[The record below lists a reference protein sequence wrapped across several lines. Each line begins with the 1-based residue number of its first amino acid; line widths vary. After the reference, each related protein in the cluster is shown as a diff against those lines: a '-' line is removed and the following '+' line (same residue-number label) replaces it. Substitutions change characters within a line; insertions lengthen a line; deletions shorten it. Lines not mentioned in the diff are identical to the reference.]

1 MLEPVGDLLRT
12 PDQLTTMKFGI
23 HSLLFSE
30 TFTERDLPLLD
41 KAKAMGFDAMD
52 IVPFDVDNFP
62 AKLVR
67 QRAADLGLDIITE
80 IGMPAHANI
89 ISPDPAIRA
98 AGVELTKRLID
109 LSAEA
114 GAKVFGGVNYACWG
128 YFTGR
133 MRTAEEWRWGL
144 ENFLKVADYG
154 LTKAPELTIALEV
167 VNRFESHF
175 LNIAADAVRFI
186 RDLGT
191 PPNVKVHLDS
201 FHMIR
206 EEDDFVGAVRET
218 GPLLGYIHACEN
230 QRGIP
235 GRGQVP
241 WRDFFQ
247 ALADVNYQGVVT
259 IESFD
264 PNFENIAK
272 LCCIWRKL
280 ADSPEQL
287 ATEGLSFL
295 RGLLVSQG
303 LQT

>member
-1 MLEPVGDLLRT
+1 
-12 PDQLTTMKFGI
+12 MKFGI

-41 KAKAMGFDAMD
+41 KAKALGFDAVD
-52 IVPFDVDNFP
+52 IVPFDVDHFP

-67 QRAADLGLDIITE
+67 QRAADLGLDVITE

-89 ISPDPAIRA
+89 ISPEPAIRA

-109 LSAEA
+109 VSIEA
-114 GAKVFGGVNYACWG
+114 GARVFGGVNYCCWG
-128 YFTGR
+128 YLTGR
-133 MRTAEEWRWGL
+133 MRTEEEWKWGL
-144 ENFLKVADYG
+144 ENFHTVADYG
-154 LTKAPELTIALEV
+154 LAQAPELTIALEV

-186 RDLGT
+186 QELGT

-206 EEDDFVGAVRET
+206 EEDEFARAVRET

-241 WRDFFQ
+241 WRDFFR
-247 ALADVNYQGVVT
+247 ALADVNYEGVVT

-264 PNFENIAK
+264 PNFKHIAK

-295 RGLLVSQG
+295 KGLVA
-303 LQT
+303 

>member
-1 MLEPVGDLLRT
+1 
-12 PDQLTTMKFGI
+12 MKFGI

-41 KAKAMGFDAMD
+41 KAKAMGFDAVD
-52 IVPFDVDNFP
+52 IVPFDLERFP
-62 AKLVR
+62 AKQVG
-67 QRAADLGLDIITE
+67 QRAADLGLDIIIE

-89 ISPDPAIRA
+89 ISPDPEVRD

-109 LSAEA
+109 ASVEA
-114 GAKVFGGVNYACWG
+114 GAHVFGGVNYAGWG
-128 YFTGR
+128 YLTGR
-133 MRTAEEWRWGL
+133 MRTEEEWRWGV
-144 ENFLKVADYG
+144 ENFRKLADYG
-154 LTKAPELTIALEV
+154 LAQAPELTIALEV

-186 RDLGT
+186 HDLGT
-191 PPNVKVHLDS
+191 PPNVKVHLDA

-206 EEDDFVGAVRET
+206 EEDSFAGAVRET

-247 ALADVNYQGVVT
+247 ALREVNYQGVVT

-264 PNFENIAK
+264 PNFQNIAK

-287 ATEGLSFL
+287 ASEGLTFL
-295 RGLLVSQG
+295 KGVTTSL
-303 LQT
+303 T

>member
-1 MLEPVGDLLRT
+1 
-12 PDQLTTMKFGI
+12 MKFGI

-30 TFTERDLPLLD
+30 TFTERDLPLLQ
-41 KAKAMGFDAMD
+41 KAKEMGFDAVD

-62 AKLVR
+62 ASQVR
-67 QRAADLGLDIITE
+67 RRAEDLGLEIIIE

-89 ISPDPAIRA
+89 ISPDAPIRA
-98 AGVELTKRLID
+98 AGVDLSKRLID
-109 LSAEA
+109 VSVEA
-114 GAKVFGGVNYACWG
+114 GATVFGGVNYAGWG
-128 YFTGR
+128 YLTGR
-133 MRTAEEWRWGL
+133 MRTEEEWQWGL
-144 ENFLKVADYG
+144 ENFRKVSDYAA
-154 LTKAPELTIALEV
+154 TNAPDLTIALEV

-191 PPNVKVHLDS
+191 PPNVKVHLDA

-206 EEDDFVGAVRET
+206 EEDSFAGAVRDT
-218 GPLLGYIHACEN
+218 GTLLGYIHACEN

-241 WRDFFQ
+241 WRDFFK
-247 ALADVNYQGVVT
+247 ALAEINYQGVVT

-264 PNFENIAK
+264 PNFKNIAK

-287 ATEGLSFL
+287 ATEGLRFL
-295 RGLLVSQG
+295 KSIQVS
-303 LQT
+303 

>member
-1 MLEPVGDLLRT
+1 
-12 PDQLTTMKFGI
+12 MKFGI

-30 TFTERDLPLLD
+30 TFTERDLPLLE
-41 KAKAMGFDAMD
+41 KAKDMGFDAVD

-62 AKLVR
+62 ASQVR
-67 QRAADLGLDIITE
+67 QRAENLGLEIIIE

-89 ISPDPAIRA
+89 ISPEASIRA
-98 AGVELTKRLID
+98 AGVDLSKRLID
-109 LSAEA
+109 VSVEA
-114 GAKVFGGVNYACWG
+114 GATVFGGVNYAGWG
-128 YFTGR
+128 YLTGC
-133 MRTAEEWRWGL
+133 MRTEEEWRWGL
-144 ENFLKVADYG
+144 ENFRKVSDYAAAN
-154 LTKAPELTIALEV
+154 APDLTIALEV

-191 PPNVKVHLDS
+191 PPNVKVHLDA

-206 EEDDFVGAVRET
+206 EEDSFAGAVRDT

-241 WRDFFQ
+241 WRDFFK
-247 ALADVNYQGVVT
+247 ALGEVNYQGVVT

-264 PNFENIAK
+264 PNFKNIAK

-287 ATEGLSFL
+287 ATEGLHFL
-295 RGLLVSQG
+295 KSLQG
-303 LQT
+303 S

>member
-1 MLEPVGDLLRT
+1 
-12 PDQLTTMKFGI
+12 MKFGI

-30 TFTERDLPLLD
+30 TFTERDLPLLQ
-41 KAKAMGFDAMD
+41 KAKEMGFDAVD
-52 IVPFDVDNFP
+52 IVPFDVYKFP
-62 AKLVR
+62 ASQVR
-67 QRAADLGLDIITE
+67 RRAEDLGLEIIIE

-89 ISPDPAIRA
+89 ISPDAPIRA
-98 AGVELTKRLID
+98 AGVDLSKRLID
-109 LSAEA
+109 VSVEA
-114 GAKVFGGVNYACWG
+114 GATVFGGVNYAGWG
-128 YFTGR
+128 YLTGR
-133 MRTAEEWRWGL
+133 MRTEEEWQWGL
-144 ENFLKVADYG
+144 ENFRKVSDYAA
-154 LTKAPELTIALEV
+154 TNAPDLTIALEV

-191 PPNVKVHLDS
+191 PPNVKVHLDA

-206 EEDDFVGAVRET
+206 EEDSFAGAVRDT
-218 GPLLGYIHACEN
+218 GTLLGYIHACEN

-241 WRDFFQ
+241 WRDFFK
-247 ALADVNYQGVVT
+247 ALAEINYQGVVT

-264 PNFENIAK
+264 PNFKNIAK

-287 ATEGLSFL
+287 ATEGLRFL
-295 RGLLVSQG
+295 KSIQVS
-303 LQT
+303 

>member
-1 MLEPVGDLLRT
+1 
-12 PDQLTTMKFGI
+12 MKFGI

-30 TFTERDLPLLD
+30 TFTERDLPLLE
-41 KAKAMGFDAMD
+41 KAKDMGFDAVD

-62 AKLVR
+62 ASQVR
-67 QRAADLGLDIITE
+67 QRAENLGLEIIIE

-89 ISPDPAIRA
+89 ISPEASIRA
-98 AGVELTKRLID
+98 AGVDLSKRLID
-109 LSAEA
+109 VSVEA
-114 GAKVFGGVNYACWG
+114 GATVFGGVNYAGWG
-128 YFTGR
+128 YLTGR
-133 MRTAEEWRWGL
+133 MRTEEEWRWGL
-144 ENFLKVADYG
+144 ENFRKVSDYAA
-154 LTKAPELTIALEV
+154 TNAPDLTIALEV

-191 PPNVKVHLDS
+191 PPNVKVHLDA

-206 EEDDFVGAVRET
+206 EEDSFAGAVRDT

-241 WRDFFQ
+241 WRDFFK
-247 ALADVNYQGVVT
+247 ALGEVSYQGVVT

-264 PNFENIAK
+264 PNFKNIAK

-287 ATEGLSFL
+287 ATEGLRFL
-295 RGLLVSQG
+295 KSIQV
-303 LQT
+303 

>member
-1 MLEPVGDLLRT
+1 
-12 PDQLTTMKFGI
+12 MKFGI

-30 TFTERDLPLLD
+30 TFTDRDLPLLD
-41 KAKAMGFDAMD
+41 KAKEMGFEAVD
-52 IVPFDVDNFP
+52 IVPFEVDKFP
-62 AKLVR
+62 AARVR
-67 QRAADLGLDIITE
+67 QRAEELGLEIIIE

-89 ISPDPAIRA
+89 ISPDPGIRA
-98 AGVELTKRLID
+98 AGVELSKRLVD
-109 LSAEA
+109 VSAEA
-114 GAKVFGGVNYACWG
+114 GATVFGGVNYAGWG
-128 YFTGR
+128 YLTGT
-133 MRTAEEWRWGL
+133 MRTGEEWKWGV
-144 ENFLKVADYG
+144 ENFRQVVDYAAAQ
-154 LTKAPELTIALEV
+154 TPDLTIALEV

-186 RDLGT
+186 HDLGT
-191 PPNVKVHLDS
+191 PPNVKVHLDA

-206 EEDDFVGAVRET
+206 EEDSFAGAVRET

-241 WRDFFQ
+241 WREFFQ

-264 PNFENIAK
+264 PNFKNIAK

-287 ATEGLSFL
+287 ATEGLEFL
-295 RGLLVSQG
+295 KSIKIS
-303 LQT
+303 

>member
-1 MLEPVGDLLRT
+1 
-12 PDQLTTMKFGI
+12 MKFGI

-52 IVPFDVDNFP
+52 IVPFDIDRFP
-62 AKLVR
+62 AKLVQR
-67 QRAADLGLDIITE
+67 RAADLGLDIIIE

-89 ISPDPAIRA
+89 ISPDPKIRA
-98 AGVELTKRLID
+98 TGLELTKRLID
-109 LSAEA
+109 VSVEA
-114 GAKVFGGVNYACWG
+114 GALVFGGVNYAGWG
-128 YFTGR
+128 YLTGR
-133 MRTAEEWRWGL
+133 MRTEEEWQWGL
-144 ENFLKVADYG
+144 ENFRKIADYG
-154 LTKAPELTIALEV
+154 LAHAPELTIALEV
-167 VNRFESHF
+167 VNRFETHF

-186 RDLGT
+186 HDLGM
-191 PPNVKVHLDS
+191 PPNVKVHLDT
-201 FHMIR
+201 FHMVR
-206 EEDDFVGAVRET
+206 EEDSFTSAVRET
-218 GPLLGYIHACEN
+218 GQLLGYVHACEN

-241 WRDFFQ
+241 WHDFFQ
-247 ALADVNYQGVVT
+247 ALAEVNYQGVVT

-287 ATEGLSFL
+287 ASEGLKFL
-295 RGLLVSQG
+295 KGVTNSLS
-303 LQT
+303 

>member
-1 MLEPVGDLLRT
+1 MAGAKRSR
-12 PDQLTTMKFGI
+12 KFGI

-52 IVPFDVDNFP
+52 IVPFDIDNFP

-67 QRAADLGLDIITE
+67 QRATDLELDIVTE

-89 ISPDPAIRA
+89 ISPDPEIRA
-98 AGVELTKRLID
+98 AGVELSKRLID
-109 LSAEA
+109 LSVEA
-114 GAKVFGGVNYACWG
+114 GALVFGGVNYACWG
-128 YFTGR
+128 YLTGR
-133 MRTAEEWRWGL
+133 MRTDEEWRWGL
-144 ENFLKVADYG
+144 ENFRKVADYG
-154 LTKAPELTIALEV
+154 LTRAPGLMIALEV
-167 VNRFESHF
+167 VNRFETHF

-186 RDLGT
+186 RDLGM

-206 EEDDFVGAVRET
+206 EEDDFAGAVRET
-218 GPLLGYIHACEN
+218 GPLLGYVHACEN

-241 WRDFFQ
+241 WRDFFR
-247 ALADVNYQGVVT
+247 ALADVNYQGIVT

-264 PNFENIAK
+264 PNFEKIAK

-280 ADSPEQL
+280 AESPEQL

-295 RGLLVSQG
+295 KGLL
-303 LQT
+303 T

>member
-1 MLEPVGDLLRT
+1 
-12 PDQLTTMKFGI
+12 MKFGI

-30 TFTERDLPLLD
+30 TFTERDLPLLE
-41 KAKAMGFDAMD
+41 KAKEMGFEAVD

-62 AKLVR
+62 ASQVR
-67 QRAADLGLDIITE
+67 PRAEDLGLEIIIE

-89 ISPDPAIRA
+89 ISPDASIRA
-98 AGVELTKRLID
+98 AGVDLSKRLID
-109 LSAEA
+109 VSVEA
-114 GAKVFGGVNYACWG
+114 GATVFGGVNYAGWG
-128 YFTGR
+128 YLTGR
-133 MRTAEEWRWGL
+133 MRTEEEWQWGL
-144 ENFLKVADYG
+144 ENFRKVSDYAA
-154 LTKAPELTIALEV
+154 TNAPDLTIALEV

-191 PPNVKVHLDS
+191 PPNVKVHLDA

-206 EEDDFVGAVRET
+206 EEDSFAGAVRDT

-241 WRDFFQ
+241 WREFFK
-247 ALADVNYQGVVT
+247 ALAEVNYQGVVT

-264 PNFENIAK
+264 PNFKNIAK

-287 ATEGLSFL
+287 ATEGLHFL
-295 RGLLVSQG
+295 KSIQVA
-303 LQT
+303 

>member
-1 MLEPVGDLLRT
+1 
-12 PDQLTTMKFGI
+12 MKFGI

-30 TFTERDLPLLD
+30 TFTERDLPLLE
-41 KAKAMGFDAMD
+41 KAKEMGFDAVD

-62 AKLVR
+62 ASQVR
-67 QRAADLGLDIITE
+67 QRAEDLGLEIIIE

-89 ISPDPAIRA
+89 ISPDASIRA
-98 AGVELTKRLID
+98 AGVDLSKRLID
-109 LSAEA
+109 VSVEA
-114 GAKVFGGVNYACWG
+114 GATVFGGVNYAGWG
-128 YFTGR
+128 YLTGR
-133 MRTAEEWRWGL
+133 MRTEEEWQWGL
-144 ENFLKVADYG
+144 ENFRKISDYAA
-154 LTKAPELTIALEV
+154 TNAPDLTIALEV

-191 PPNVKVHLDS
+191 PPNVKVHLDA

-206 EEDDFVGAVRET
+206 EEDSFAGAVHDT

-241 WRDFFQ
+241 WRDFFK
-247 ALADVNYQGVVT
+247 ALAEVNYQGVVT

-264 PNFENIAK
+264 PNFKNIAK

-287 ATEGLSFL
+287 ATEGLRFL
-295 RGLLVSQG
+295 KSIQVS
-303 LQT
+303 

>member
-1 MLEPVGDLLRT
+1 
-12 PDQLTTMKFGI
+12 MKFGI

-30 TFTERDLPLLD
+30 TFTERDLPLLE
-41 KAKAMGFDAMD
+41 KAKEMGFDAVD

-62 AKLVR
+62 ASQVR
-67 QRAADLGLDIITE
+67 KRAEDLGLEIIIE

-89 ISPDPAIRA
+89 ISPDASIRA
-98 AGVELTKRLID
+98 AGVDLSKRLID
-109 LSAEA
+109 VSVEA
-114 GAKVFGGVNYACWG
+114 GATVFGGVNYAGWG
-128 YFTGR
+128 YLTGR
-133 MRTAEEWRWGL
+133 MRTEEEWQWGL
-144 ENFLKVADYG
+144 ENFRKISDYAA
-154 LTKAPELTIALEV
+154 TNAPDLTIALEV

-191 PPNVKVHLDS
+191 PPNVKVHLDA

-206 EEDDFVGAVRET
+206 EEDSFAGAVHDT

-241 WRDFFQ
+241 WRDFFK
-247 ALADVNYQGVVT
+247 ALAEVNYQGVVT

-264 PNFENIAK
+264 PNFKNIAK

-287 ATEGLSFL
+287 ATEGLRFL
-295 RGLLVSQG
+295 KSIQVS
-303 LQT
+303 

>member
-1 MLEPVGDLLRT
+1 
-12 PDQLTTMKFGI
+12 MKFGI

-30 TFTERDLPLLD
+30 TFTERDLPLLE
-41 KAKAMGFDAMD
+41 KAKEMGFDAVD

-62 AKLVR
+62 ASQVR
-67 QRAADLGLDIITE
+67 KRAEDLGLEIIIE

-89 ISPDPAIRA
+89 ISPDASIRA
-98 AGVELTKRLID
+98 AGVDLSKRLID
-109 LSAEA
+109 VSVEA
-114 GAKVFGGVNYACWG
+114 GATVFGGVNYAGWG
-128 YFTGR
+128 YLTGR
-133 MRTAEEWRWGL
+133 MRTEEEWQWGL
-144 ENFLKVADYG
+144 ENFRKVSDYAA
-154 LTKAPELTIALEV
+154 TNAPDLTIALEV

-191 PPNVKVHLDS
+191 PPNVKVHLDA

-206 EEDDFVGAVRET
+206 EEDSFAGAVRDT

-241 WRDFFQ
+241 WRDFFR
-247 ALADVNYQGVVT
+247 ALAEVNYQGVVT

-264 PNFENIAK
+264 PNFKNIAK

-287 ATEGLSFL
+287 ATEGLRFL
-295 RGLLVSQG
+295 KSIQVS
-303 LQT
+303 

>member
-1 MLEPVGDLLRT
+1 
-12 PDQLTTMKFGI
+12 MKFGI

-30 TFTERDLPLLD
+30 TFTERDLPLLE
-41 KAKAMGFDAMD
+41 KAKEMGFDAVD

-62 AKLVR
+62 ASQVR
-67 QRAADLGLDIITE
+67 RRAEDLGLEIIIE

-89 ISPDPAIRA
+89 ISPDASIRA
-98 AGVELTKRLID
+98 AGVDLSKRLID
-109 LSAEA
+109 VSVEA
-114 GAKVFGGVNYACWG
+114 GATVFGGVNYAGWG
-128 YFTGR
+128 YLTGR
-133 MRTAEEWRWGL
+133 MRTEEEWQWGL
-144 ENFLKVADYG
+144 ENFRKVSDYAA
-154 LTKAPELTIALEV
+154 TNAPDLTIALEV

-191 PPNVKVHLDS
+191 PPHVKVHLDA

-206 EEDDFVGAVRET
+206 EEDSFAGAVRDT

-241 WRDFFQ
+241 WRDFFK
-247 ALADVNYQGVVT
+247 ALAEVNYQGVVT

-264 PNFENIAK
+264 PNFKNIAK

-287 ATEGLSFL
+287 ATEGLRFL
-295 RGLLVSQG
+295 KSIQVS
-303 LQT
+303 

>member
-1 MLEPVGDLLRT
+1 
-12 PDQLTTMKFGI
+12 MKFGI

-30 TFTERDLPLLD
+30 TFTRRDLPLLD
-41 KAKAMGFDAMD
+41 KAKAMGFEAVD
-52 IVPFDVDNFP
+52 IVPFDLENFP
-62 AKLVR
+62 AKEVR
-67 QRAADLGLDIITE
+67 QRAQDLGLEIIIE

-89 ISPDPAIRA
+89 ISPEASIRA
-98 AGVELTKRLID
+98 AGIELSKRLVD
-109 LSAEA
+109 ACVEA
-114 GAKVFGGVNYACWG
+114 GATVFGGVNYACWG
-128 YFTGR
+128 YLTGK
-133 MRTAEEWRWGL
+133 MRTEEEWQWGV
-144 ENFLKVADYG
+144 ENFRKVAEYG
-154 LTKAPELTIALEV
+154 ATHAPGLTIALEV

-186 RDLGT
+186 HDLGT
-191 PPNVKVHLDS
+191 PSNVKVHLDA

-206 EEDDFVGAVRET
+206 EEDSFTTAVKET

-241 WRDFFQ
+241 WRDFFK
-247 ALADVNYQGVVT
+247 ALAEVNYQGVVT

-264 PNFENIAK
+264 PNFKNIAK

-287 ATEGLSFL
+287 ASEGLEFL
-295 RGLLVSQG
+295 KSIQVA
-303 LQT
+303 